1 MGRRHRACLVTAFSW
16 RRGHS
21 DRDPGHDR
29 RGKLFLRQEVDHQDL
44 PYNTRGGGGRGRVT
58 GGRGRGDWERGRGQG
73 GGVGR
78 GHRVVDIKHAVLP
91 RSIFWHLEEGMTSVL
106 FNAER
111 YGMWK
116 VVRASL

>member
-1 MGRRHRACLVTAFSW
+1 MSRRHGACLVTAFSW

-58 GGRGRGDWERGRGQG
+58 GGGEEEIGSEGGGRGGGWG
-73 GGVGR
+73 GGIVLSISSTRCFQGLFFGTSRR
-78 GHRVVDIKHAVLP
+78 G
-91 RSIFWHLEEGMTSVL
+91 
-106 FNAER
+106 
-111 YGMWK
+111 
-116 VVRASL
+116 